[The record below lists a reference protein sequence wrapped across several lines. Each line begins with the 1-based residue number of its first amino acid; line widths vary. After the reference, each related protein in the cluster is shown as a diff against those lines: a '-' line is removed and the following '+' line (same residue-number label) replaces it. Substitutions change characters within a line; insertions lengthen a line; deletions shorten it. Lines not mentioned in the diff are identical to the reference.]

1 MADLW
6 GTDEAVIICDLVP
19 FVGQIIMSTIPE
31 IGMKRFQV
39 DRREGNTIAVWSWFG
54 WRLLVHFPLAVGVDY
69 WVYVGWDHLSDFP
82 FNVMPLLFAGLATYT
97 LLVGVVNRISISV
110 APAAIQVKH
119 YPLPIYRNVSLA
131 TDEVQSLY
139 VKRGFISS
147 GSGHSRSYQSIG
159 WLLVARMKS
168 GSDRTLLP
176 KAVPRE
182 ASLRFKDLIN
192 RELEVQRSQA

>member
-1 MADLW
+1 MQN
-6 GTDEAVIICDLVP
+6 V
-19 FVGQIIMSTIPE
+19 F
-31 IGMKRFQV
+31 V
-39 DRREGNTIAVWSWFG
+39 DRREENTIAVWSWFG
-54 WRLLVHFPLAVGVDY
+54 WRLLVHFPVAVGVDY

-82 FNVMPLLFAGLATYT
+82 FNVIPLLFAGLATYT

-110 APAAIQVKH
+110 SPAAIQVKH
-119 YPLPIYRNVSLA
+119 YPLPIYRNVSLV

-139 VKRGFISS
+139 VKRGCSSS

-168 GSDRTLLP
+168 GPDRILLP

-192 RELEVQRSQA
+192 RELEEQRSQA

>member
-1 MADLW
+1 M
-6 GTDEAVIICDLVP
+6 
-19 FVGQIIMSTIPE
+19 MSTIPE
-31 IGMKRFQV
+31 IAMKKVYV
-39 DRREGNTIAVWSWFG
+39 DRREGNMIAVWSWFG

-69 WVYVGWDHLSDFP
+69 WVYVEWDHLSDFP

-97 LLVGVVNRISISV
+97 LLVGVVNQISISV
-110 APAAIQVKH
+110 SPGAIQVKH
-119 YPLPIYRNVSLA
+119 YPLPIYRHVSLA

-139 VKRGFISS
+139 LKRGCSSS
-147 GSGHSRSYQSIG
+147 GSGHRRSYQSLG

-192 RELEVQRSQA
+192 SELEEQRSQA